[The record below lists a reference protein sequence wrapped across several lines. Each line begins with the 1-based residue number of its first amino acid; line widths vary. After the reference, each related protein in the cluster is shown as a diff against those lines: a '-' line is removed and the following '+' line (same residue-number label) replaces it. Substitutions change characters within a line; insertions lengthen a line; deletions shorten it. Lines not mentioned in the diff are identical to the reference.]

1 MMIMKIGFCAKPDQI
16 EAVAAAGFD
25 YIELPVN
32 YIAGL
37 TKEDFSACLEAVRA
51 SAIPAPSFN
60 LLFPKTLLL
69 FAPETTDEQIRE
81 YLHGAL
87 SRVQRLGGRI
97 AVFGSGKSRNR
108 PEGMNYDA
116 AFRRLAQ
123 VTRLTGEIADAYDVT
138 IVIEPLNRNE
148 TNMINSLGEGA
159 YLTAAANHPRV
170 KLLAD
175 YYHVALENQ
184 PVSDI
189 ERVSGIAHAHIATLA
204 GRRVPVEPDAGY
216 VEMFAAMKRMDYK
229 GLISVEGKTDDLS
242 TDGPKAVEMLKK
254 MWEEA

>member
-1 MMIMKIGFCAKPDQI
+1 MHLIY
-16 EAVAAAGFD
+16 E
-25 YIELPVN
+25 E
-32 YIAGL
+32 
-37 TKEDFSACLEAVRA
+37 VRA
-51 SAIPAPSFN
+51 RCRKILIRSIKTVLTWYTGICSPS
-60 LLFPKTLLL
+60 PKTLLL
-69 FAPETTDEQIRE
+69 LAPETTDEQIRE

-108 PEGMNYDA
+108 PERMDYGD

-123 VTRLTGEIADAYDVT
+123 VTRLTGEIADEYGVT

-159 YLTAAANHPRV
+159 CLVAAVDHPRV
-170 KLLAD
+170 RLLAD
-175 YYHVALENQ
+175 YYHIAVENQ

-189 ERVSGIAHAHIATLA
+189 ERLTGICHAHVAALS
-204 GRRVPVEPDAGY
+204 GRRVPVSEDVGY
-216 VEMFAAMKRMDYK
+216 AEMFAAMKRTGYQ
-229 GLISVEGKTDDLS
+229 GLLSVEGKTDDLAA
-242 TDGPKAVEMLKK
+242 DGPKSVQMLKK

>member
-16 EAVAAAGFD
+16 EAV
-25 YIELPVN
+25 
-32 YIAGL
+32 
-37 TKEDFSACLEAVRA
+37 CLDAVRA
-51 SAIPAPSFN
+51 SAMPAPSFN

-69 FAPETTDEQIRE
+69 LAPETTDEQIRE

-108 PEGMNYDA
+108 PEGMHYDD
-116 AFRRLAQ
+116 AFRRLVQ
-123 VTRLTGEIADAYDVT
+123 VTRLTGEIADEYDVT

-159 YLTAAANHPRV
+159 CLTAAVNHPRV

-216 VEMFAAMKRMDYK
+216 AEMFAAMKRTDYK

-242 TDGPKAVEMLKK
+242 TDGPKAVQMLKK